1 MGRAE
6 MYPGHGGEI
15 FRPAD
20 GKLTT
25 AYQVYAEEA

>member
-1 MGRAE
+1 MAGRKRSR
-6 MYPGHGGEI
+6 HGGEI

-20 GKLTT
+20 GKLMT